1 MQFYRKRP
9 MIIRVAIAK
18 YMLVYDRPAAE
29 MVDFVRFTVD
39 GFRVGFCVLS
49 RKDDR
54 AIEGLD

>member
-1 MQFYRKRP
+1 

-49 RKDDR
+49 RGDGEVV
-54 AIEGLD
+54 EGLD